1 MRIKEEKG
9 ITLVTLVITIIV
21 LIIIAGIGVT
31 TSKTTVKSSKYEVFQ
46 TELKLMQSKVNE
58 ITEQYQKENKQI
70 GEELR
75 SSDNQIINSSE
86 VTEQLNI
93 KAQNAGITV
102 DEIKNDF
109 RLCTV
114 EYIEQTL
121 GVENITRDYLVNLK
135 RCIVISAECFEY
147 EGTNYYMQEQ
157 MEEGLYNVTYNNQ
170 IATTGDFTVTAN
182 ATGEGYKITIT
193 PEHQKY
199 VSKWQVK
206 YRLQGSTYWKTTNDL
221 TFTVDE
227 QGTYE
232 IQVTH
237 GDEIDLGTKTVTIE

>member
-1 MRIKEEKG
+1 MKNQREKG
-9 ITLVTLVITIIV
+9 VTLIILVITIIV
-21 LIIIAGIGVT
+21 LIIIAGIGIT
-31 TSKTTVKSSKYEVFQ
+31 TSKTTIRSSKYSIFQ

-75 SSDNQIINSSE
+75 SSDNQILNASE
-86 VTEQLNI
+86 VIEQLNI
-93 KAQNAGITV
+93 KAQDAGITV
-102 DEIKNDF
+102 AEIKNGF

-121 GVENITRDYLVNLK
+121 GLENITRDYLVNLEQ
-135 RCIVISAECFEY
+135 CIVISTECFEY
-147 EGTNYYMQEQ
+147 GGTNYYMQEQ
-157 MEEGLYNVTYNNQ
+157 MEEGAYNVTYNNQ

-199 VSKWQVK
+199 VSKWEVK

-221 TFTVDE
+221 TFTVDK

-237 GDEIDLGTKTVTIE
+237 GDKIDLGTKTVTIE